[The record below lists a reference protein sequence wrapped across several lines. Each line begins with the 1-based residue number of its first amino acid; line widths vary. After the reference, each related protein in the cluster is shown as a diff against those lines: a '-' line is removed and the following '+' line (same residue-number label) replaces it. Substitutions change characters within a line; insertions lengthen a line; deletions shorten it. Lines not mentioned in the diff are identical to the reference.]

1 MKIVLLS
8 TGRGLRPER
17 IEELRARLGLLPSD
31 RMCLVAWQRSGSPL
45 PVDRHLVVGP
55 HLLIGGGRGTDQ
67 KVQQP
72 APLDALR
79 EASALEKGTAVDE
92 GSAVEEGA
100 PANALVS
107 EAAAARTREKLA
119 TAMLPVWHPRRV
131 RSAVAWRVRRLKR
144 RVSLRKRIR
153 RNVQLRRIRNQL
165 PSGASLGF
173 AASCLWAGKV
183 HNMTRAAD
191 IVIALDTPSH
201 RGAWTLAKRVPGPD
215 VVIGIPPAK
224 RLLELR
230 QLDSPV
236 GPS

>member
-17 IEELRARLGLLPSD
+17 IEELRVRLGLLPSD

-72 APLDALR
+72 APLDALQ
-79 EASALEKGTAVDE
+79 EA
-92 GSAVEEGA
+92 SAVEEGA
-100 PANALVS
+100 SANALVS

-144 RVSLRKRIR
+144 RVSLRTRIR
-153 RNVQLRRIRNQL
+153 RNVQLRRIRNRL

-201 RGAWTLAKRVPGPD
+201 RGAWTLARRVPGPD